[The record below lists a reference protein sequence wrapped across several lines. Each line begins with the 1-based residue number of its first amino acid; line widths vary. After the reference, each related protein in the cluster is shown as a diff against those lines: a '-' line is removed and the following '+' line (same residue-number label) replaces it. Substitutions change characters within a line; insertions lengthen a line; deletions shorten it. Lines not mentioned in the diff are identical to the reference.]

1 MRRILVAT
9 ALALCLSA
17 LVLVSTAG
25 GQDGDGE
32 GGTYLVRA
40 IFDNGSFIVK
50 DEDVR
55 IGGANVGSV
64 ESVDVSMPGE
74 AVRFNGTDEPGKAVV
89 VLRIDDPGF
98 QDFRR
103 DASCRIRPQSLI
115 GERFVECEPTQ
126 PRRPGTEPPPA
137 LKQIP
142 DGEEGEGQYL
152 LPYTNNGT
160 AVDTD
165 LINNIMRR
173 PYADRFRLILN
184 SLGAALGARGEELSE
199 IVRRAN
205 PALRETDEVI
215 GILAEQSRQLAQLNV
230 DSDAILT
237 ELARERDSLGG
248 FLRSS
253 GDVSAATAER
263 RAELA
268 ENISLLPATLV
279 ELRQT
284 MNQLGAFSDAA
295 QPVFEVLGNAAPALT
310 RTTRQLT
317 PFADATTVSLDS
329 LGEAAVEAGPDLRD
343 ADPVVVLLRN
353 LGRAGARPAT
363 NLGRLTGSLRE
374 TGAFNDL
381 LDYIFNTAGTVNG
394 FDRFGHYQR
403 INILI
408 STCIDYGVTLLPGCG
423 AQFSEEASSGRSDTL
438 KDYLDL
444 LGAGDEDTGGAQAE
458 TPADGPTTGIGRF
471 IPAPIG
477 ELLPDGE
484 TDEDVPSE
492 EEGTADEQAPQPG
505 IAGAEAIDFLL
516 GP

>member
-1 MRRILVAT
+1 MRRILVTT
-9 ALALCLSA
+9 ALALVLSA

-25 GQDGDGE
+25 GQDGDGD
-32 GGTYLVRA
+32 GGAYYVRV
-40 IFDNGSFIVK
+40 IFDSGSFIVK

-74 AVRFNGTDEPGKAVV
+74 IVTADGGDDPGKAVV

-98 QDFRR
+98 QDFRE

-115 GERFVECEPTQ
+115 GERFVECSPTE
-126 PRRPGTEPPPA
+126 PRRPGSEPPPP
-137 LKQIP
+137 LEQIS
-142 DGEEGEGQYL
+142 DGEEGEGEYL
-152 LPYTNNGT
+152 LPVENNGT
-160 AVDTD
+160 TVDID
-165 LINNIMRR
+165 LINNILRR

-184 SLGAALGARGEELSE
+184 SLGAALGARGEELNE

-215 GILAEQSRQLAQLNV
+215 GILAGQSRQLAKLNA

-237 ELARERDSLGG
+237 ALARERDSLSG
-248 FLRSS
+248 FLNSS

-263 RAELA
+263 SAELE

-284 MNQLGAFSDAA
+284 MNQLGAFSEAA

-317 PFADATTVSLDS
+317 PFADATTISLDS
-329 LGEAAVEAGPDLRD
+329 LGDAAVEAGPDLRD
-343 ADPVVVLLRN
+343 ADPVVILLRN
-353 LGRAGARPAT
+353 LGLAGERPAT
-363 NLGRLTGSLRE
+363 NLGRLTGSLRA
-374 TGAFNDL
+374 TGGFNDL
-381 LDYIFNTAGTVNG
+381 LDYIYNTAGTVNG
-394 FDRFGHYQR
+394 FDRYGHYQL

-408 STCIDYGVTLLPGCG
+408 SSCIEYGTVLLPGCG
-423 AQFSEEASSGRSDTL
+423 AQFDQEVQAGRQDTL
-438 KDYLDL
+438 QDFLDI
-444 LGAGDEDTGGAQAE
+444 AGRNDEDTGGAQSL
-458 TPADGPTTGIGRF
+458 TPQDGPTTGIGRF

-477 ELLPDGE
+477 ELLPDEE
-484 TDEDVPSE
+484 TEEDEADD
-492 EEGTADEQAPQPG
+492 TAPRPG

>member
-9 ALALCLSA
+9 ALV
-17 LVLVSTAG
+17 LVLSGLAMVSAAG
-25 GQDGDGE
+25 GQDGGDGDGE
-32 GGTYLVRA
+32 YLVRA
-40 IFDNGSFIVK
+40 IFDNGSFIVR
-50 DEDVR
+50 DENVR

-64 ESVDVSMPGE
+64 ESVDVTMPGE
-74 AVRFNGTDEPGKAVV
+74 EATADGGDFPGKAVV
-89 VLRIDDPGF
+89 VLRIDNPGF

-115 GERFVECEPTQ
+115 GERFVECTPTEPRQ
-126 PRRPGTEPPPA
+126 PGTEPPPP
-137 LKQIP
+137 LDQIP
-142 DGEEGEGQYL
+142 DGEAGEGQYL
-152 LPYTNNGT
+152 LPLENNGT

-184 SLGAALGARGEELSE
+184 SLGAALGARGEELNE
-199 IVRRAN
+199 VVRRAN
-205 PALRETDEVI
+205 PALRETDETI
-215 GILAEQSRQLAQLNV
+215 AILARQSRALAKLNT

-237 ELARERDSLGG
+237 ALARERGSLAG

-253 GDVSAATAER
+253 GEVAEATAER

-268 ENISLLPATLV
+268 ENIALLPATLV

-284 MNQLGAFSDAA
+284 MYQLGAFSDAA

-343 ADPVVVLLRN
+343 ADPVVVALRD
-353 LGRAGARPAT
+353 LGLAGERPMQ

-374 TGAFNDL
+374 TGGFNDL
-381 LDYIFNTAGTVNG
+381 LDYIYNTAGTVNG
-394 FDRFGHYQR
+394 FDRFGHYQL

-408 STCIDYGVTLLPGCG
+408 SSCIEYGTGLLPGCG
-423 AQFSEEASSGRSDTL
+423 AQFDQEVSAGREDTL
-438 KDYLDL
+438 EDFLRI
-444 LGAGDEDTGGAQAE
+444 AGRNDEDTGGAQSL
-458 TPADGPTTGIGRF
+458 TPQDGPTTGIGRF
-471 IPAPIG
+471 VPAPIG
-477 ELLPDGE
+477 ELLPDEEDAPDGGDE
-484 TDEDVPSE
+484 TDE
-492 EEGTADEQAPQPG
+492 AAPRPG

>member
-1 MRRILVAT
+1 MKRILVTT
-9 ALALCLSA
+9 ALAAVLSA

-25 GQDGDGE
+25 GQDGNDSGDA
-32 GGTYLVRA
+32 YLIRA

-50 DEDVR
+50 DENVR

-64 ESVDVSMPGE
+64 ESVDVSLPGE
-74 AVRFNGTDEPGKAVV
+74 AVRANGRDEPGKAVV
-89 VLRIDDPGF
+89 ILRIDDPGF
-98 QDFRR
+98 QDFRE

-115 GERFVECEPTQ
+115 GERFVECTPTE
-126 PRRPGTEPPPA
+126 PRRPGTEPPPP
-137 LKQIP
+137 LEQIP
-142 DGEEGEGQYL
+142 DGEAGEGQYL
-152 LPYTNNGT
+152 LPLENNGT
-160 AVDTD
+160 AVDID
-165 LINNIMRR
+165 LINNILRR

-184 SLGAALGARGEELSE
+184 SLGAALGARGEELDQ

-215 GILAEQSRQLAQLNV
+215 GILAQQSRQLAQLNA

-237 ELARERDSLGG
+237 ALARERDSLGG

-253 GDVSAATAER
+253 GEVAAATAER
-263 RAELA
+263 RSELA
-268 ENISLLPATLV
+268 ENISLLPATLI

-353 LGRAGARPAT
+353 LGLAGERPAA

-374 TGAFNDL
+374 TGGFDDL
-381 LDYIFNTAGTVNG
+381 LDYVYNTAGTVNG
-394 FDRFGHYQR
+394 FDRYGHYQL

-408 STCIDYGVTLLPGCG
+408 SACIEYGTVLLPGCG
-423 AQFSEEASSGRSDTL
+423 AQFSEEAQSGRRFTL
-438 KDYLDL
+438 QDALKIA
-444 LGAGDEDTGGAQAE
+444 GRGDEDTGGAQSL
-458 TPADGPTTGIGRF
+458 TPQDGPTTGIGRF
-471 IPAPIG
+471 VPAPIT
-477 ELLPDGE
+477 ELLPDEEATEEDAPADDE
-484 TDEDVPSE
+484 TE
-492 EEGTADEQAPQPG
+492 AAPRPG

-516 GP
+516 SP

>member
-1 MRRILVAT
+1 MKRILVT
-9 ALALCLSA
+9 TVLAVALSA

-25 GQDGDGE
+25 GQDGNDTGDA
-32 GGTYLVRA
+32 YYVRA

-50 DEDVR
+50 DENVR

-64 ESVDVSMPGE
+64 ESVDVSLPGE
-74 AVRFNGTDEPGKAVV
+74 AVRAGGEDEPGKAVV
-89 VLRIDDPGF
+89 ILRIDDPGF
-98 QDFRR
+98 QDFRE

-115 GERFVECEPTQ
+115 GERFVECTPTE
-126 PRRPGTEPPPA
+126 PRRPGTEPPPP
-137 LKQIP
+137 LEEIP
-142 DGEEGEGQYL
+142 DGEAGEGQYL
-152 LPYTNNGT
+152 LPLENNGT
-160 AVDTD
+160 AVDID
-165 LINNIMRR
+165 LINNILRR

-184 SLGAALGARGEELSE
+184 SLGAALGARGEELDQ

-215 GILAEQSRQLAQLNV
+215 GILAQQSRQLAQLNA

-237 ELARERDSLGG
+237 ALARERDSLGG

-253 GDVSAATAER
+253 GETSAATAER
-263 RAELA
+263 RSELA

-317 PFADATTVSLDS
+317 PFADATTISLDS

-353 LGRAGARPAT
+353 LGLAGERPAT

-374 TGAFNDL
+374 TGGFDDL
-381 LDYIFNTAGTVNG
+381 LDYVYNTAGTVNG
-394 FDRFGHYQR
+394 FDRYGRYQL

-408 STCIDYGVTLLPGCG
+408 SACIEYGVTLLPGCG
-423 AQFSEEASSGRSDTL
+423 AQFSEEAQAGRRFTLQDALKISGRDDS
-438 KDYLDL
+438 
-444 LGAGDEDTGGAQAE
+444 DTGGAQSL
-458 TPADGPTTGIGRF
+458 TPQDGPTTGIGRF
-471 IPAPIG
+471 VPAPIE
-477 ELLPDGE
+477 ELLPD
-484 TDEDVPSE
+484 DEE
-492 EEGTADEQAPQPG
+492 AEGDAPADDTEAAPRPG

-516 GP
+516 SP

>member
-9 ALALCLSA
+9 ALVLVLSA
-17 LVLVSTAG
+17 LVLVSAAG
-25 GQDGDGE
+25 GQDDGGGDG
-32 GGTYLVRA
+32 YYIRA

-64 ESVDVSMPGE
+64 ESVDVTMPGE
-74 AVRFNGTDEPGKAVV
+74 EATADGGDSPGKAVV

-115 GERFVECEPTQ
+115 GEKFVECTPTEPRQ
-126 PRRPGTEPPPA
+126 PGTEPPPP
-137 LKQIP
+137 LDEIP
-142 DGEEGEGQYL
+142 DGEPGEGQYL
-152 LPYTNNGT
+152 LPLENNGT
-160 AVDTD
+160 AVDID

-184 SLGAALGARGEELSE
+184 SLGAGLGARGEELDE

-215 GILAEQSRQLAQLNV
+215 GILARQSQELAKLNA
-230 DSDAILT
+230 DSDVILSA
-237 ELARERDSLGG
+237 LARERGSLAG

-253 GDVSAATAER
+253 GEVSAATAER
-263 RAELA
+263 RDELA
-268 ENISLLPATLV
+268 ENIALLPATLV
-279 ELRQT
+279 ELRET

-295 QPVFEVLGNAAPALT
+295 QPVFEVLGDAAPSLT
-310 RTTRQLT
+310 QTTRQLT

-329 LGEAAVEAGPDLRD
+329 LGDAADEAGPDLRD
-343 ADPVVVLLRN
+343 ADPVVIQLRD
-353 LGRAGARPAT
+353 LGLAGERPMQ

-374 TGAFNDL
+374 TGGFNDL
-381 LDYIFNTAGTVNG
+381 LDYIYNTAGTVNG
-394 FDRFGHYQR
+394 FDRYGHYQL

-408 STCIDYGVTLLPGCG
+408 SACIEYGTVLLPGCG
-423 AQFSEEASSGRSDTL
+423 AQFDQEVAAGRQDTL
-438 KDYLDL
+438 EDFLRI
-444 LGAGDEDTGGAQAE
+444 AGRNDEDTGGAQAL
-458 TPADGPTTGIGRF
+458 TPQDGPTTGIGRF
-471 IPAPIG
+471 VPAPIE
-477 ELLPDGE
+477 ELLPDEEETEEASE
-484 TDEDVPSE
+484 TDE
-492 EEGTADEQAPQPG
+492 AAPRSG

-516 GP
+516 SP

>member
-9 ALALCLSA
+9 ALALTLSA

-25 GQDGDGE
+25 GQDGDGDD
-32 GGTYLVRA
+32 GTYRIRA

-50 DEDVR
+50 DENVR
-55 IGGANVGSV
+55 IGGANVGAV
-64 ESVDVSMPGE
+64 ESVDVTMPGE
-74 AVRFNGTDEPGKAVV
+74 EATADGGDFPGKAVV
-89 VLRIDDPGF
+89 VLRIDNPGF
-98 QDFRR
+98 QDFRE

-126 PRRPGTEPPPA
+126 PRQPGTEPPPP
-137 LKQIP
+137 LEQIP

-152 LPYTNNGT
+152 LPLENNGT

-184 SLGAALGARGEELSE
+184 SLGAALGARGEELNE

-215 GILAEQSRQLAQLNV
+215 AILAGQSRELAKHNS

-237 ELARERDSLGG
+237 ALARERDSLSG

-284 MNQLGAFSDAA
+284 MTQLGAFSDAA

-310 RTTRQLT
+310 RTTEQLT
-317 PFADATTVSLDS
+317 PFADATTVSLES
-329 LGEAAVEAGPDLRD
+329 LGDAAEEAGPDLRD
-343 ADPVVVLLRN
+343 ADPVVQMLRD
-353 LGRAGARPAT
+353 LGLAGQRPAN
-363 NLGRLTGSLRE
+363 NLGRLTGSIRE
-374 TGAFNDL
+374 TGGFDDL
-381 LDYIFNTAGTVNG
+381 LEFAYYTAGTVNG
-394 FDRFGHYQR
+394 FDRYGHYQR

-408 STCIDYGVTLLPGCG
+408 SSCIDYQIELFPGCG
-423 AQFSEEASSGRSDTL
+423 AQFAEEPASNNRMTMERALDYAGRRD
-438 KDYLDL
+438 
-444 LGAGDEDTGGAQAE
+444 ADTGGTQAR
-458 TPADGPTTGIGRF
+458 TPLGGPTTGVGRF
-471 IPAPIG
+471 VPAPIG
-477 ELLPDGE
+477 ELMPD
-484 TDEDVPSE
+484 E
-492 EEGTADEQAPQPG
+492 EETEEPEPDNAAPRTG
-505 IAGAEAIDFLL
+505 IAGAEAIEFLL

>member
-1 MRRILVAT
+1 MRRILAVT

-17 LVLVSTAG
+17 LLLVSVAG
-25 GQDGDGE
+25 GQDENGG
-32 GGTYLVRA
+32 GGTYRVRA

-50 DEDVR
+50 DENVR
-55 IGGANVGSV
+55 IGGANVGAV
-64 ESVDVSMPGE
+64 ESVDVTMPGE
-74 AVRFNGTDEPGKAVV
+74 EATANGGDFPGKAVV
-89 VLRIDDPGF
+89 ILRIDNPGF
-98 QDFRR
+98 QDFRE

-126 PRRPGTEPPPA
+126 PRQPGTEPPPP
-137 LKQIP
+137 LEQIP
-142 DGEEGEGQYL
+142 DGEAGEGQYL
-152 LPYTNNGT
+152 LPLENNGT

-184 SLGAALGARGEELSE
+184 SLGAALGARGEELNE

-205 PALRETDEVI
+205 PALRETDEVLR
-215 GILAEQSRQLAQLNV
+215 ILAGQSRELAKLNA

-237 ELARERDSLGG
+237 ALARERDSLSG

-253 GDVSAATAER
+253 GEVSAATAER
-263 RAELA
+263 RTELA

-284 MNQLGAFSDAA
+284 MDQLGAFSDAA

-317 PFADATTVSLDS
+317 PFADATTVSLES
-329 LGEAAVEAGPDLRD
+329 LGDAAVEAGPDLRD
-343 ADPVVVLLRN
+343 ADPVVRLLRDM
-353 LGRAGARPAT
+353 GRAGQRPAG

-374 TGAFNDL
+374 TGGFDDL

-394 FDRFGHYQR
+394 FDRYGHYQL

-408 STCIDYGVTLLPGCG
+408 SACIEYGTSLLPGCG
-423 AQFSEEASSGRSDTL
+423 AQFDQEVAAGRQDTL
-438 KDYLDL
+438 QDFLRI
-444 LGAGDEDTGGAQAE
+444 AGRNDEDSGGAQSL
-458 TPADGPTTGIGRF
+458 TPQDGPTTGIGRF
-471 IPAPIG
+471 VPAPIE
-477 ELLPDGE
+477 ELLP
-484 TDEDVPSE
+484 E
-492 EEGTADEQAPQPG
+492 EETPEPVPVPESGAPQPN